1 MLIRLQKYLADC
13 GYASRRRAEEIISD
27 GRVKVNE
34 VVIDSQGV
42 KIDPEKDEIKVD
54 DVKISNNSKKIYILL
69 NKPRGV
75 VSTCA
80 QGEMTTVIDLLK
92 GVEGRLFPVGRLDRD
107 SEGLLLITNDG
118 EVALKLTHPRYE
130 HEKEYDVVVL
140 TPLSPTEIDKLRRG
154 IYLEGKKTLPAKVI
168 VIDPRRVKM
177 IIKEGRNRQI
187 RKMMEALGNEVVA
200 LRRVRMGGLSLGD
213 LRPGEWRYL
222 TAVEI
227 SSLIA

>member
-13 GYASRRRAEEIISD
+13 GCASRRRAEEIISD